1 MGRAE
6 PSNHGK
12 KEGGL
17 ESVQY
22 LSFGFISY
30 RRPFFRMFIQ
40 QKQFYWSLLLKNELE
55 NQKFAIFG
63 GSLDSFGTKYE
74 KKIVWTYSKED
85 RVDYAEGMEQSI
97 RIKEH
102 PKSQLISEW
111 NFGVFKSPKNPTK
124 FLTDF
129 FPSFIGQKSV

>member
-1 MGRAE
+1 MEIIG
-6 PSNHGK
+6 N
-12 KEGGL
+12 
-17 ESVQY
+17 
-22 LSFGFISY
+22 
-30 RRPFFRMFIQ
+30 RRK
-40 QKQFYWSLLLKNELE
+40 KQFYWSLLLKNELE
-55 NQKFAIFG
+55 NQKFATFG

-85 RVDYAEGMEQSI
+85 RVDYAKGMEQSI

-102 PKSQLISEW
+102 SKSQLILEW

-129 FPSFIGQKSV
+129 CLRGHTLITLANKGTYLVFKMLTTVL